1 MGTRDNAPT
10 GRHQQQQTGERMD
23 ASKLTAEQME
33 WVCRYPLAQM
43 LRDAQQFLR
52 ETTNQRQDS
61 TTIIYANA
69 RVQKVAEIYRAVG
82 YWEPLEEFTWERLS
96 AEQEDRGNQ

>member
-10 GRHQQQQTGERMD
+10 GRNQQLQTGESMD
-23 ASKLTAEQME
+23 ASKLTAEQID

-43 LRDAQQFLR
+43 LETAQTTLR
-52 ETTNQRQDS
+52 KS
-61 TTIIYANA
+61 TADDTAIIYANA
-69 RVQKVAEIYRAVG
+69 RIQKVAEIYRAVG